1 MAFAIVA
8 AGVVLSGIGQGACR
22 PVYQAIVPAIVSRN
36 DFQAVNAALSLSARA
51 TNLIGPAAAV
61 LVATTFGLNAA
72 FFAIFALWVASALL
86 PPWPQE
92 ARRAASDHVAATSIP
107 SRFTRDLFEGFR
119 EARRHP
125 WFFAALAALSTVI
138 ATGYSVTNVLT
149 PQLSHVT
156 FGDASLFAGTA
167 MSYACGAV
175 AGATLLSNWIPARRG
190 WWALAGLGVYG
201 LVPLSL
207 LFSESYWIPV
217 AAYFLAGFGAELFNI
232 MWFTAIQHEV
242 SEDKLA
248 RVSSLDFII
257 SYGLAPLGLSA
268 IAPLSEWIGIP
279 SVLVATSIVCFLAA
293 GIACAVPTSV
303 EFRARRTESAQ

>member
-1 MAFAIVA
+1 
-8 AGVVLSGIGQGACR
+8 
-22 PVYQAIVPAIVSRN
+22 
-36 DFQAVNAALSLSARA
+36 
-51 TNLIGPAAAV
+51 
-61 LVATTFGLNAA
+61 
-72 FFAIFALWVASALL
+72 
-86 PPWPQE
+86 
-92 ARRAASDHVAATSIP
+92 
-107 SRFTRDLFEGFR
+107 
-119 EARRHP
+119 
-125 WFFAALAALSTVI
+125 
-138 ATGYSVTNVLT
+138 
-149 PQLSHVT
+149 
-156 FGDASLFAGTA
+156 